1 MGNTCYNVPPG
12 SIGGDSSFV
21 KNKSPSSQKYVYEID
36 PNHVNPYG
44 NTTNPEDE

>member
-1 MGNTCYNVPPG
+1 MGNTCKNVPPG

-21 KNKSPSSQKYVYEID
+21 KNKSPSQKYVFEID

-44 NTTNPEDE
+44 STTNPEDE